1 MNMQILFTEALYAE
15 VVYIVRYEV
24 LFKVLS
30 ISKCKIKIKKS
41 SVMKMLIGQKKVPE
55 TLNRYSDV

>member
-1 MNMQILFTEALYAE
+1 MQILFTETFYAE

-30 ISKCKIKIKKS
+30 ISKCKIKMKKIFS
-41 SVMKMLIGQKKVPE
+41 HENAYWARKSA
-55 TLNRYSDV
+55 